1 MTNPVH
7 DIQHERLFY
16 LEFLALFTGQVSRKD
31 LVSRF
36 GISEPAATKDLSRY
50 AELAPQM
57 LQYDLR
63 KKCYVLANETPHF
76 THDVEQ
82 ALYALT
88 GERAIALDTEH
99 AKRLPSWVD
108 CSIKRAMPLP
118 VVAAITRCIYQHRTM
133 VSTYASNSSGNRERL
148 LSPVALVND
157 GLRWHVRCF
166 DHAHKE
172 FRDYNLTRFDA
183 VEQGDVSE
191 VSLNNDKDWNTE
203 VRLKLIPHPKAK
215 HPETVRLDYD
225 MTEEAKYVTLR
236 LCLVGYFLRH
246 WHIDSSDGASGNPKA
261 QQLFLANKS
270 ELLESGVSHWAF
282 EP

>member
-7 DIQHERLFY
+7 DIQNERLFY

-50 AELAPQM
+50 AALAPQM

-63 KKCYVLANETPHF
+63 KKCYVLADGTPHF

-82 ALYALT
+82 ALYSLT

-108 CSIKRAMPLP
+108 CSIKRTIPLP
-118 VVAAITRCIYQHRTM
+118 LVAAITRCMYQRRMM
-133 VSTYASNSSGNRERL
+133 VAAYASHSSGNRERL

-166 DHAHKE
+166 DHEHKE
-172 FRDYNLTRFDA
+172 FRDYNLTRFNT
-183 VEQGDVSE
+183 VKQSDVSA
-191 VSLNNDKDWNTE
+191 VSLNDDKEWDTQ
-203 VRLKLIPHPKAK
+203 VSLKLIPHPKAK
-215 HPETVRLDYD
+215 YPETVRLDYD
-225 MTEEAKYVTLR
+225 ITEEAKYVTLR
-236 LCLVGYFLRH
+236 SCLVGYFLHH
-246 WHIDSSDGASGNPKA
+246 WNIDSSDEASGNPKA
-261 QQLFLANKS
+261 QHLFLANKI
-270 ELLESGVSHWAF
+270 ELLEYGVSSWAF

>member
-1 MTNPVH
+1 MTNPVR

-63 KKCYVLANETPHF
+63 KKCYVLVNETPHF

-118 VVAAITRCIYQHRTM
+118 VVAAITRCIYQHRIM

-225 MTEEAKYVTLR
+225 MTEKAKYVTLR
-236 LCLVGYFLRH
+236 LSLVGYFLRH